1 MFASAFKLSWKCG
14 KNDACAKDFFTV
26 MRTWETQVNKIIMAT
41 LFSMLACSFRVG
53 AEEAQ
58 MTRLSKITVDADHL
72 PAYRDEL
79 AEEVRASMALE
90 PGVLSLYAVFDKED
104 PTRLTILEIYASRE
118 AYEHHLKSPHFL
130 KYKNGTLH
138 MVKSLEL
145 VDVDALLPELKI
157 K

>member
-14 KNDACAKDFFTV
+14 KNDASAKDFFTV
-26 MRTWETQVNKIIMAT
+26 MRTGETQVNKIIMAT

-118 AYEHHLKSPHFL
+118 AYEQHLKSPHFL

>member
-1 MFASAFKLSWKCG
+1 M
-14 KNDACAKDFFTV
+14 
-26 MRTWETQVNKIIMAT
+26 NKILIGTFIGMLTCA
-41 LFSMLACSFRVG
+41 FSAG

-72 PAYRDEL
+72 PAYRAAL

-90 PGVLSLYAVFDKED
+90 PGVLSLYAVFDKEE
-104 PTRLTILEIYASRE
+104 PTRLTILEIYASRQ
-118 AYEHHLKSPHFL
+118 AYEQHVKSSHFL

-145 VDVDALLPELKI
+145 VDVDPLLPELKI

>member
-14 KNDACAKDFFTV
+14 KNDAYAKDFFTV
-26 MRTWETQVNKIIMAT
+26 MRTRENQVNKIIMAT

-118 AYEHHLKSPHFL
+118 AYEQHLKSPHFL

>member
-1 MFASAFKLSWKCG
+1 MLIGTF
-14 KNDACAKDFFTV
+14 
-26 MRTWETQVNKIIMAT
+26 I
-41 LFSMLACSFRVG
+41 SMLIWAFSAG

-72 PAYRDEL
+72 PAYRAAL

-90 PGVLSLYAVFDKED
+90 PGVLSLYAVFDKEE
-104 PTRLTILEIYASRE
+104 PTRLTILEIYASRQ
-118 AYEHHLKSPHFL
+118 AYELHVKSSHFL

-145 VDVDALLPELKI
+145 VDVDPLLPELKI